1 MWRKTQDTFWY
12 LGSQKICYP
21 YSLSQEATARYMASK
36 WRSKPR
42 MYPELR
48 TQGPTQERD
57 EKNLQHDVDKRSQHD
72 NCAVGLESNHVR
84 LNYSRR
90 LS

>member
-1 MWRKTQDTFWY
+1 
-12 LGSQKICYP
+12 
-21 YSLSQEATARYMASK
+21 
-36 WRSKPR
+36 

-57 EKNLQHDVDKRSQHD
+57 KNLQHDVDERSQHD
-72 NCAVGLESNHVR
+72 NCAVGLETNHVR
-84 LNYSRR
+84 LEYSRR